1 MSVPELNVALDLAV
15 AASSFVP
22 SVEKLLEESDVGR
35 ELSFRLL
42 LLMMLIFPE
51 LLREVTDSLD

>member
-1 MSVPELNVALDLAV
+1 MALALAV

-22 SVEKLLEESDVGR
+22 RVEKLLEESDVGR

-42 LLMMLIFPE
+42 LFMMLIFPE
-51 LLREVTDSLD
+51 LLREVTESLD